1 MDDMYQYASSAV
13 NSNQPSNSND
23 RAEENDIVLQAFNNF
38 GWSQR
43 FNSLLDTVKKQSE
56 VIVDVTRK
64 DLEGF
69 AHVLREDNATSTSTS
84 GTTATRDM
92 SSSDASS
99 STATISAEKPSTTED
114 NNDNT
119 ATTATTGFAALRES
133 LNKIST
139 IDFNSLREGLGNTL
153 NQSLPAQLSSVRLP
167 ENLDINQLKAEMAQG
182 TRFAEQYLLKFGT
195 EVVDVL
201 SKTITVLEPHSS
213 DEEQGGRGSSE
224 SARRVYATRKESL
237 LAKMRTNPNTYLQD
251 PAKDLTGDEKKLKV
265 LKTFNAGFSIDSYT
279 EEIARLLD
287 EYPEMREMMNDLV
300 PVQID
305 YTSFWQRYFYQ
316 VWSIE
321 QDEQKRQMIVKGVDD
336 DDDDADF
343 KWDSDDEDMMQQKT
357 SSDVTKD
364 KKTSTDGKG
373 GSDTEFSNISEPVST
388 EPSLVSP
395 PLKSQ
400 TDGDDW
406 VKPDVAKSN
415 KTDSDSDWE

>member
-1 MDDMYQYASSAV
+1 M
-13 NSNQPSNSND
+13 
-23 RAEENDIVLQAFNNF
+23 
-38 GWSQR
+38 
-43 FNSLLDTVKKQSE
+43 
-56 VIVDVTRK
+56 TRK

-99 STATISAEKPSTTED
+99 STATISAEKPSTTEN

-139 IDFNSLREGLGNTL
+139 IDFNSLPEGLGNTL

-224 SARRVYATRKESL
+224 SARRV
-237 LAKMRTNPNTYLQD
+237 
-251 PAKDLTGDEKKLKV
+251 
-265 LKTFNAGFSIDSYT
+265 
-279 EEIARLLD
+279 
-287 EYPEMREMMNDLV
+287 
-300 PVQID
+300 
-305 YTSFWQRYFYQ
+305 
-316 VWSIE
+316 
-321 QDEQKRQMIVKGVDD
+321 
-336 DDDDADF
+336 
-343 KWDSDDEDMMQQKT
+343 
-357 SSDVTKD
+357 
-364 KKTSTDGKG
+364 
-373 GSDTEFSNISEPVST
+373 
-388 EPSLVSP
+388 
-395 PLKSQ
+395 
-400 TDGDDW
+400 
-406 VKPDVAKSN
+406 
-415 KTDSDSDWE
+415 